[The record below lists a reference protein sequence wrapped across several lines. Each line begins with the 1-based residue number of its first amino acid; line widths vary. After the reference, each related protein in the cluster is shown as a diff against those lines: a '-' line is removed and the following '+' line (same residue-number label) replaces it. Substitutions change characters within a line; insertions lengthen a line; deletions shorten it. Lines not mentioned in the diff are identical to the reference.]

1 MLNDS
6 DRSRPLEVQPTVN
19 LAGKRDQYTKRQSAA
34 EISIHSSI
42 ESDDHSEELRKR
54 RHTPD
59 MKINLRSSTK
69 RDEERG
75 RSLKKCIQGLNLL
88 SPKCKLELDYRTI
101 NNDSVDRHKGESPDP
116 FKTGHFNM
124 ERCPSEMNVW
134 SARKTYVQGKR
145 YQTPKAAEGN

>member
-1 MLNDS
+1 
-6 DRSRPLEVQPTVN
+6 VN
-19 LAGKRDQYTKRQSAA
+19 LAGKRDPYTNKQIAA
-34 EISIHSSI
+34 EVSMHSSI
-42 ESDDHSEELRKR
+42 ESDDNSEELIKR

-59 MKINLRSSTK
+59 MKINLRSSTN

-101 NNDSVDRHKGESPDP
+101 NNDSVERRQGDSPDP

-124 ERCPSEMNVW
+124 ERCPSEMKVW
-134 SARKTYVQGKR
+134 SARKHVQGKR
-145 YQTPKAAEGN
+145 YQTPKAAEGNKYATIFENF